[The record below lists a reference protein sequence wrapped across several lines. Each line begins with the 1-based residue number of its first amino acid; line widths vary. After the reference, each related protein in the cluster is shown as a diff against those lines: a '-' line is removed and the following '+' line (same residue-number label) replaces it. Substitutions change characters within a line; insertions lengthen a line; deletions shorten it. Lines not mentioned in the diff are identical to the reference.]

1 MTTYQPDIDRMTW
14 SYSRIKAFVDC
25 PYRWYLR
32 YIRGLPGKDLFFASY
47 GTFLHRLLAQYYKG
61 EASPDQLCKIY
72 LQTFRQAV
80 SGHAP
85 SPAVFS
91 AYFSGGLQYLR
102 CLQPLPYRVLA
113 VEQRLDFQING
124 IPCVGYVDVLGER
137 DGQFCII
144 DHKSKQLKPR
154 SRRAKPT
161 KADKV
166 LDSYFQQLYL
176 YAAGVQQAYGR
187 LPQTLCLNCFR
198 VPALIEEPFC
208 QRDYES
214 SLGMLTD
221 IIHTIQSEPDFP
233 PDGAYFKCTYL
244 CDMQDH
250 CDYYRLF

>member
-1 MTTYQPDIDRMTW
+1 MASYQSDIDRMTW
-14 SYSRIKAFVDC
+14 SYSRIKAFTDC

-61 EASPDQLCKIY
+61 EALPDQLCKTY

-137 DGQFCII
+137 DGQLCII

-166 LDSYFQQLYL
+166 LVYYNRIHISLHLYPPVRRKTS
-176 YAAGVQQAYGR
+176 AKTAGNSNSCRGDAVKHDR
-187 LPQTLCLNCFR
+187 TILRNCPFS
-198 VPALIEEPFC
+198 FC
-208 QRDYES
+208 QFRHLLRIMS
-214 SLGMLTD
+214 SAVPLFY
-221 IIHTIQSEPDFP
+221 Q
-233 PDGAYFKCTYL
+233 TY
-244 CDMQDH
+244 
-250 CDYYRLF
+250 